1 MFIQVCKGEM
11 TMSGI
16 CFTMFWQQK
25 RVFDEA
31 SVTKF
36 WKLQNLGSGGSLCYF
51 PHFCECLK
59 FFIYKITKQ
68 NKNSCSF
75 PTTIVSKLETV

>member
-36 WKLQNLGSGGSLCYF
+36 
-51 PHFCECLK
+51 
-59 FFIYKITKQ
+59 
-68 NKNSCSF
+68 
-75 PTTIVSKLETV
+75 

>member
-1 MFIQVCKGEM
+1 MFIEVCKGEM

-16 CFTMFWQQK
+16 CFKNILARNKGVWWSK
-25 RVFDEA
+25 YD
-31 SVTKF
+31 KIL
-36 WKLQNLGSGGSLCYF
+36 KLQNLGSGGSLCYF

-59 FFIYKITKQ
+59 NFIYKITKR

-75 PTTIVSKLETV
+75 PTTIVSKLEPV